1 MRRSERLRYLRLIY
15 NLSQTDIAK
24 ELGVTRNYLSQV
36 ENEKLVMSKE
46 KFNEIVD
53 IIYKIGEQK
62 RKEDIKQIIKEEK

>member
-24 ELGVTRNYLSQV
+24 ELGVTRNYLSQI

>member
-15 NLSQTDIAK
+15 NLTQSDIAK
-24 ELGVTRNYLSQV
+24 ELGVTRNYLSQI

-53 IIYKIGEQK
+53 IIYKIGETK
-62 RKEDIKQIIKEEK
+62 RKEDLKQILKDEE